1 MRLFFRIIVAAIMLS
16 MILLIPHAGAVSL
29 NLELDTTEY
38 INDLVFYSDG
48 TYDCGNITGFL
59 SITNP
64 SSSHTVSDINIRFND
79 GITPTEN
86 HIDELEPNGTTII
99 SYQLPGSGAISLP
112 SVIETTEPST
122 LKLNAEQKMTY
133 RVEINNPG
141 SEEISIVSFEKLFI
155 PQLNCTG
162 YIASAGS
169 MNWTENRSLWEN
181 FKIPP
186 YSNET
191 LDLIIRTTPESDII
205 LQPST
210 LSFTSPAIVASRSLS
225 LSAVTTTAFTVE
237 KQMIAKDKWK
247 VGVIVEDA
255 SDFDYSLYRV
265 EVYVSD
271 TMLNEP
277 KLIKEYDMKV
287 NLRPDDTWSDSFA
300 YDYSGIPVF
309 FARIYY
315 TIPYTISGN
324 SMPLNPAET
333 GGFVINSVVYGG
345 QEKKR
350 KNDGSHTTISISTT
364 LASDEMD
371 LIIFGER
378 EIQNNDKKENYNL
391 YYILL
396 ILIGLTL
403 TAGIKDHIDK

>member
-1 MRLFFRIIVAAIMLS
+1 
-16 MILLIPHAGAVSL
+16 
-29 NLELDTTEY
+29 
-38 INDLVFYSDG
+38 
-48 TYDCGNITGFL
+48 
-59 SITNP
+59 
-64 SSSHTVSDINIRFND
+64 
-79 GITPTEN
+79 
-86 HIDELEPNGTTII
+86 
-99 SYQLPGSGAISLP
+99 
-112 SVIETTEPST
+112 
-122 LKLNAEQKMTY
+122 
-133 RVEINNPG
+133 
-141 SEEISIVSFEKLFI
+141 
-155 PQLNCTG
+155 
-162 YIASAGS
+162 

-181 FKIPP
+181 FTIPP
-186 YSNET
+186 YSSET
-191 LDLIIRTTPESDII
+191 LDLPFRTTPESDII

-277 KLIKEYDMKV
+277 KLIKEYELEV

-309 FARIYY
+309 FARTYY

-350 KNDGSHTTISISTT
+350 KNDGSNTTISISTT
-364 LASDEMD
+364 PSSDGME
-371 LIIFGER
+371 LIIFGEG
-378 EIQNNDKKENYNL
+378 EIQNNDKEEDHNL
-391 YYILL
+391 LYILL
-396 ILIGLTL
+396 ILIGLIL
-403 TAGIKDHIDK
+403 IAGIKDHIVK